1 MAIFKQL
8 FDEATS
14 TFTYLIADEQT
25 GAALLI
31 DPVHEQYARD
41 KQVLD
46 DLGLTLK
53 YVLETHVHADHIT
66 GGGRL
71 RHELGAEFIV
81 GKGTGLTCADRRV
94 ADGETITM
102 DGVTLRAIATPGHTD
117 GCTSYLW
124 GDRLFTGDTI
134 LIDACGRTDFQQGSP
149 ENLYRSIHRLL
160 ALPDE
165 TLIYPGHDY
174 NGHRVSCVG
183 QEKAINPYVAGLDL
197 PAFVE
202 KMHSLNLPKPR
213 RIDVAVPANTLC
225 GGADVPRAVGETEA
239 AAIKAS

>member
-14 TFTYLIADEQT
+14 TFTYLIADEHT
-25 GAALLI
+25 RAALLI
-31 DPVHEQYARD
+31 DPVHEQYDRD
-41 KQVLD
+41 RRVLD
-46 DLGLTLK
+46 ELGLTLK

-71 RHELGAEFIV
+71 RHELGAQFIV
-81 GKGTGLTCADRRV
+81 GKGTGLACADRLIV
-94 ADGETITM
+94 DGETVTM
-102 DGVTLRAIATPGHTD
+102 DGITLQAIATPGHTD

-124 GDRLFTGDTI
+124 NDRLFTGDTI
-134 LIDACGRTDFQQGSP
+134 LINACGRTDFQQGSP

-160 ALPDE
+160 SLPDE

-174 NGHRVSCVG
+174 SGHRVSCVA

-197 PAFVE
+197 VAFAD
-202 KMHSLNLPKPR
+202 KMHKLNLPKPR
-213 RIDVAVPANTLC
+213 RIDVAVPANLHC
-225 GGADVPRAVGETEA
+225 GGADVARAAGETEA
-239 AAIKAS
+239 PATKVC

>member
-14 TFTYLIADEQT
+14 TFTYLIADEHT
-25 GAALLI
+25 RAALLI
-31 DPVHEQYARD
+31 DPVHEQYDRD
-41 KQVLD
+41 RRVLD
-46 DLGLTLK
+46 ELGLTLK

-71 RHELGAEFIV
+71 RHELGAQFIV
-81 GKGTGLTCADRRV
+81 GKGTGLACADRLIV
-94 ADGETITM
+94 DGET
-102 DGVTLRAIATPGHTD
+102 VTPGQTD

-124 GDRLFTGDTI
+124 NDRLFTGDTI
-134 LIDACGRTDFQQGSP
+134 LINACGRTDFQQGSP

-160 ALPDE
+160 SLPDE

-174 NGHRVSCVG
+174 SGHRVSCVA

-197 PAFVE
+197 AAFAD
-202 KMHSLNLPKPR
+202 KMHKLNLPKPR
-213 RIDVAVPANTLC
+213 RIDVAVPANLHC
-225 GGADVPRAVGETEA
+225 GGADVARAAGETEA
-239 AAIKAS
+239 PATKVC

>member
-1 MAIFKQL
+1 MTIFRQL
-8 FDEATS
+8 FDDATS

-25 GAALLI
+25 GSALLI
-31 DPVHEQYARD
+31 DPVHEQFDRD
-41 KQVLD
+41 RLVLEE
-46 DLGLTLK
+46 LGLTLK

-81 GKGTGLTCADRRV
+81 GAGTGLTCADRLI
-94 ADGETITM
+94 ADGETLSM
-102 DGVTLRAIATPGHTD
+102 DGITIQAFATPGHTD

-124 GDRLFTGDTI
+124 QDRLFTGDTI
-134 LIDACGRTDFQQGSP
+134 LINACGRTDFQQGSA

-183 QEKAINPYVAGLDL
+183 QEKAINPYVAGIDQ
-197 PAFVE
+197 PAFVA
-202 KMHSLNLPKPR
+202 KMAALNLPKPR
-213 RIDVAVPANTLC
+213 RIDVAVPANSLC
-225 GGADVPRAVGETEA
+225 GGADVARGEGETETA
-239 AAIKAS
+239 PAKAS